1 MTTSK
6 TIDLSQKDQSTLR
19 KLSSTADILC
29 GYLELLREKMASDE
43 DADEN
48 IEAHIISCLEL
59 STQLMEHAG
68 LARVLGGSND

>member
-1 MTTSK
+1 M
-6 TIDLSQKDQSTLR
+6 
-19 KLSSTADILC
+19 
-29 GYLELLREKMASDE
+29 ELLREKMASDE

-68 LARVLGGSND
+68 LARVLGGYND